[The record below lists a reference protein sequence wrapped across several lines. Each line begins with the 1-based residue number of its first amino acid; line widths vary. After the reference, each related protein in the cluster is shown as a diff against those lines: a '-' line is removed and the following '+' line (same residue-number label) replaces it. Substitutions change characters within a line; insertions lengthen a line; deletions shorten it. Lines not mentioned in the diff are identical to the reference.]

1 MVGPDD
7 NMLPEPIERWG
18 PPLGTAAE
26 AAVWMARLKS
36 DNRLPETEAAFRR
49 WLEVTPDAQY
59 LFDEATDVWEM
70 LPSAMPARRSRP
82 VLPAISRR
90 MTLAGAMAAA
100 IVVAVGGGIYAVNL
114 RPVVYETQKGE
125 QRSVSLADTSKV
137 TLNTDTKLS
146 VRYSHNRRYVQLER
160 GEAVFQ
166 VAHDPSKPFVVET
179 RNQRVTALGTVFLVR
194 SDPTEMQVALFSG
207 EVELRAKQNVSAA
220 NGMILKP
227 GERATVRE
235 GMTPVV
241 DRPVSDVITA
251 WQRQEIV
258 FSDVTL
264 GEAINELNRY
274 SRQQI
279 VITDSSIASLKVA
292 GVFQTGDS
300 AAFASNMARIYGLKV
315 RQSDGVIVLTH

>member
-1 MVGPDD
+1 
-7 NMLPEPIERWG
+7 MLPEPTVSRV
-18 PPLGTAAE
+18 PPLDTAAE

-36 DNRLPETEAAFRR
+36 DSRLPETEAAFRR

-70 LPSAMPARRSRP
+70 LPSAVPTRRARP
-82 VLPAISRR
+82 VSPAISRR
-90 MTLAGAMAAA
+90 MALVGAMAAA

-125 QRSVSLADTSKV
+125 QRSLSLADTSKV

-166 VAHDPSKPFVVET
+166 VAHDPSRPFVVET

-194 SDPTEMQVALFSG
+194 SDPSEMQVALFSG
-207 EVELRAKQNVSAA
+207 KVELRAKQEVSAA
-220 NGMILKP
+220 IGMILKP
-227 GERATVRE
+227 GERATVRD

-241 DRPVSDVITA
+241 DRPASDVITA
-251 WQRQEIV
+251 WQRQEVV
-258 FSDVTL
+258 FSGVTL
-264 GEAINELNRY
+264 AEAVNELNRY
-274 SRQQI
+274 SRLQI
-279 VITDSSIASLKVA
+279 VVADSGVASLKVA
-292 GVFQTGDS
+292 GVFQTGNS
-300 AAFASNMARIYGLKV
+300 EAFARSMARIHGLKV
-315 RQSDGVIVLTH
+315 RQSENVIELTR

>member
-1 MVGPDD
+1 
-7 NMLPEPIERWG
+7 MLPEPTVRRV

-49 WLEVTPDAQY
+49 WLEITPDAQY

-70 LPSAMPARRSRP
+70 LPSAIPARRARP
-82 VLPAISRR
+82 ASPAISRR
-90 MTLAGAMAAA
+90 MALAGAMAAA
-100 IVVAVGGGIYAVNL
+100 IVVVVGGGIYAVNL

-166 VAHDPSKPFVVET
+166 VAHDPSRPFVVET

-207 EVELRAKQNVSAA
+207 KVELRAKQEVSAA

-315 RQSDGVIVLTH
+315 RQSDGVIALTR